1 MALAAGVTVAAIMTT
16 AAVAMAVWPALTR
29 PDPPPEETGDRGLR
43 IRLVE
48 PPKAFVAR
56 ASPLDVGL
64 SEVAQAMA
72 KGREALFVRTPPVR
86 PTPSPSAPP
95 ARSTPMQ
102 IAQIDEEED
111 LAAPPEPSTIAG
123 SRAAGGGIASTKPS
137 ASDGRRRN
145 NAPAG
150 IARTAPPGSR
160 PSATASAGRTSA
172 NRIAAT
178 ANAMKTG
185 ATKTATP
192 LRRRTT
198 SARRRAGEAARA

>member
-111 LAAPPEPSTIAG
+111 LAAPPEPVDDRWEPGGWRRDRFDEAQRQRREEAQQRARRDRED
-123 SRAAGGGIASTKPS
+123 RAAWEQAQRDRERWEDIREQDRG
-137 ASDGRRRN
+137 DGQRYEDRRYEDRY
-145 NAPAG
+145 
-150 IARTAPPGSR
+150 APPPPDYER
-160 PSATASAGRTSA
+160 PPPGW
-172 NRIAAT
+172 
-178 ANAMKTG
+178 
-185 ATKTATP
+185 
-192 LRRRTT
+192 
-198 SARRRAGEAARA
+198 